1 MKVCERENI
10 YTGWKQLFWFRRLL
24 WGNRQVV
31 NKKFKLKT
39 GHNLAAFNDLL
50 RGGFHVHEYNEPIT
64 IRWTKYSK
72 SKKDLGAETILK
84 LLEIMLDCDNTDHD
98 VKVELM
104 GWIPTEQFADMND

>member
-1 MKVCERENI
+1 MKIFILDGNNFSDLEGFYEEI
-10 YTGWKQLFWFRRLL
+10 DKLL
-24 WGNRQVV
+24 TKNLNW
-31 NKKFKLKT
+31 KT

-50 RGGFHVHEYNEPIT
+50 RGGFNVHEYNEPIT

-104 GWIPTEQFADMND
+104 G